1 MPPKVKI
8 TKEEI
13 TAAALELLRQRGMD
27 AINAR
32 AVAKELGC
40 STQPIFSNYSTM
52 TELFADVLAAA
63 YTEYSQWT
71 GQQMKMGWYPPY
83 KASGM
88 AYISF
93 ARQQS
98 ELFRVLFMRDRR
110 EETPQAEDDFT
121 RSIIAVLM
129 EKSGLNEQ
137 DARMLH
143 LEMWI
148 FVHGVASMLVTGYL
162 DLDEEIVSKMLTE
175 QYFGLLQRK
184 KENAK

>member
-13 TAAALELLRQRGMD
+13 TAAALELLRQRGME

-71 GQQMKMGWYPPY
+71 GQQMKMGRYPPY

-88 AYISF
+88 AYISLPDSSRSCSGCCLCGTGERKHR
-93 ARQQS
+93 RQRTI
-98 ELFRVLFMRDRR
+98 L
-110 EETPQAEDDFT
+110 PA
-121 RSIIAVLM
+121 A
-129 EKSGLNEQ
+129 
-137 DARMLH
+137 
-143 LEMWI
+143 
-148 FVHGVASMLVTGYL
+148 
-162 DLDEEIVSKMLTE
+162 
-175 QYFGLLQRK
+175 LLPC
-184 KENAK
+184 